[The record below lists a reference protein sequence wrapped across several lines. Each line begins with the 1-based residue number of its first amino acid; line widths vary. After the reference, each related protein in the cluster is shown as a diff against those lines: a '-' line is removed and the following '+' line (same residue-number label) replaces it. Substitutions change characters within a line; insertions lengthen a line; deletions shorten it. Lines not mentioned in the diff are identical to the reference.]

1 MGVRHSRS
9 GFVKGVNGM
18 GVLRILGPSGD
29 TRVAWDAADVDEVS
43 DVRRRFDE
51 IIQEG
56 YLVFELDEDTKEGTQ
71 VRTFDPNAR
80 ELRAFRPLAGG

>member
-1 MGVRHSRS
+1 
-9 GFVKGVNGM
+9 M

-29 TRVAWDAADVDEVS
+29 TRVAWEISDVDSVE

-51 IIQEG
+51 IVSEG
-56 YLVFELDEDTKEGTQ
+56 YLVFELDPQTKDGTQ
-71 VRTFDPNAR
+71 VKTFDPQTS

>member
-1 MGVRHSRS
+1 
-9 GFVKGVNGM
+9 M

-29 TRVAWDAADVDEVS
+29 TRVAWDPTDVDEIA

-51 IIQEG
+51 IIREG
-56 YLVFELDEDTKEGTQ
+56 YLVFELDEHTKEGTQ
-71 VRTFDPNAR
+71 VRTFDPSVR

>member
-1 MGVRHSRS
+1 V
-9 GFVKGVNGM
+9 

-29 TRVAWDAADVDEVS
+29 TRVAWSPTAPDEVE

-51 IIQEG
+51 IIRDG
-56 YLVFELDEDTKEGTQ
+56 YLVFELDADTKEGRQ
-71 VRTFDPNAR
+71 VRTFDPNTT

>member
-1 MGVRHSRS
+1 
-9 GFVKGVNGM
+9 M

-29 TRVAWDAADVDEVS
+29 TRVTWEPADLDSVD

-51 IIQEG
+51 IVREG
-56 YLVFELDEDTKEGTQ
+56 YLVFELDPRTREGERVT
-71 VRTFDPNAR
+71 TFDPRAR